1 MSNRRQRVSI
11 ESCFLENKRITIVI
25 TKKAALKT
33 FDPNRGKITTAELIP
48 NDYRQKLIRVETC
61 NGPLCVGKQASE
73 YSTC

>member
-33 FDPNRGKITTAELIP
+33 VDPNRFCFDAPYTRL
-48 NDYRQKLIRVETC
+48 VE
-61 NGPLCVGKQASE
+61 K
-73 YSTC
+73 